1 MFTYLFTLLLPGQAA
16 VRGMG
21 SIHDT
26 EAGGEEEMSG
36 SSAGLVAVTVMG
48 TTPSP
53 ESVVTGWH
61 LQRLRRERLELVA
74 RVGGQGTPLSQSDK
88 TAAKPVAVAK
98 CRFVAW

>member
-1 MFTYLFTLLLPGQAA
+1 MFTYLLTLLLPGQAA

-53 ESVVTGWH
+53 ESVVTGH

-74 RVGGQGTPLSQSDK
+74 RVGGQGTPLSQSDRI
-88 TAAKPVAVAK
+88 AAKPVAVAN
-98 CRFVAW
+98 

>member
-1 MFTYLFTLLLPGQAA
+1 MFTYLLTLLLLGHGACMA

-21 SIHDT
+21 SIRDT

-36 SSAGLVAVTVMG
+36 SAAGLVAVTVMG

-53 ESVVTGWH
+53 ESVVTGH

-74 RVGGQGTPLSQSDK
+74 RAGGQGTPLSD
-88 TAAKPVAVAK
+88 
-98 CRFVAW
+98 